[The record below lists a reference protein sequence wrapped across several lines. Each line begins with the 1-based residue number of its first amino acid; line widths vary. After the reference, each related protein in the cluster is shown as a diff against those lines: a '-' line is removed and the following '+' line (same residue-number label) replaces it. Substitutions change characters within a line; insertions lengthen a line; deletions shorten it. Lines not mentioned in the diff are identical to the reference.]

1 MNELDGFRA
10 EIDRID
16 TELARLLELRFD
28 LCEEIGR
35 YKRMNGL
42 PIENCERE
50 KELVAARTEG
60 MLSHQSDAVAVFRM
74 IIRRAKRIQKE
85 KLNLYLVGM
94 PGSGKSRTAR
104 RLARAIEKPV
114 ADTDKLAEK
123 YAEENA
129 DPINAARNG
138 YIDNIIEPQFVRAYV
153 VSALQTLVR

>member
-42 PIENCERE
+42 PIENRERE

-60 MLSHQSDAVAVFRM
+60 MLSHQSDVVAVFRM
-74 IIRRAKRIQKE
+74 GKTHSKR
-85 KLNLYLVGM
+85 
-94 PGSGKSRTAR
+94 
-104 RLARAIEKPV
+104 
-114 ADTDKLAEK
+114 
-123 YAEENA
+123 
-129 DPINAARNG
+129 
-138 YIDNIIEPQFVRAYV
+138 
-153 VSALQTLVR
+153 

>member
-16 TELARLLELRFD
+16 TELAHLLELRFD

-60 MLSHQSDAVAVFRM
+60 MLSHRSDAVAV
-74 IIRRAKRIQKE
+74 
-85 KLNLYLVGM
+85 
-94 PGSGKSRTAR
+94 SG
-104 RLARAIEKPV
+104 L
-114 ADTDKLAEK
+114 
-123 YAEENA
+123 
-129 DPINAARNG
+129 
-138 YIDNIIEPQFVRAYV
+138 
-153 VSALQTLVR
+153 

>member
-50 KELVAARTEG
+50 KELVP
-60 MLSHQSDAVAVFRM
+60 H
-74 IIRRAKRIQKE
+74 
-85 KLNLYLVGM
+85 
-94 PGSGKSRTAR
+94 AR
-104 RLARAIEKPV
+104 RECFRTGATPL
-114 ADTDKLAEK
+114 
-123 YAEENA
+123 
-129 DPINAARNG
+129 
-138 YIDNIIEPQFVRAYV
+138 QC
-153 VSALQTLVR
+153 SA

>member
-35 YKRMNGL
+35 YKRLNGL

-104 RLARAIEKPV
+104 RLARAIE
-114 ADTDKLAEK
+114 
-123 YAEENA
+123 
-129 DPINAARNG
+129 
-138 YIDNIIEPQFVRAYV
+138 
-153 VSALQTLVR
+153 

>member
-50 KELVAARTEG
+50 KELVAARTDG
-60 MLSHQSDAVAVFRM
+60 RRCSVPHDNPQSKTHS
-74 IIRRAKRIQKE
+74 KRK
-85 KLNLYLVGM
+85 
-94 PGSGKSRTAR
+94 A
-104 RLARAIEKPV
+104 
-114 ADTDKLAEK
+114 
-123 YAEENA
+123 
-129 DPINAARNG
+129 
-138 YIDNIIEPQFVRAYV
+138 
-153 VSALQTLVR
+153 

>member
-60 MLSHQSDAVAVFRM
+60 MLSHRSDAVAVFRM

-94 PGSGKSRTAR
+94 PGSGNHAR
-104 RLARAIEKPV
+104 R
-114 ADTDKLAEK
+114 
-123 YAEENA
+123 
-129 DPINAARNG
+129 G
-138 YIDNIIEPQFVRAYV
+138 
-153 VSALQTLVR
+153 ALQGQLKTRCRHR

>member
-50 KELVAARTEG
+50 KSSLPHARMEC
-60 MLSHQSDAVAVFRM
+60 FR
-74 IIRRAKRIQKE
+74 IKA
-85 KLNLYLVGM
+85 M
-94 PGSGKSRTAR
+94 P
-104 RLARAIEKPV
+104 L
-114 ADTDKLAEK
+114 
-123 YAEENA
+123 
-129 DPINAARNG
+129 
-138 YIDNIIEPQFVRAYV
+138 QC
-153 VSALQTLVR
+153 SA